1 MLGFGHVIKQKF
13 QNESAAEAT
22 AFDFKVSESCGS
34 VDVLNVLDSDEA
46 GILHRIGKMVTPF
59 GCGGDT
65 DMVFAVFAKAFL
77 AYVLVAFFAVV
88 AAEPT
93 TFIA

>member
-13 QNESAAEAT
+13 QNESATEAT
-22 AFDFKVSESCGS
+22 AFDFKVSESCGG
-34 VDVLNVLDSDEA
+34 VDVLNVLNSNKA

-59 GCGGDT
+59 GCGGDA

-77 AYVLVAFFAVV
+77 AYVLVAFLRS
-88 AAEPT
+88 
-93 TFIA
+93 

>member
-13 QNESAAEAT
+13 QDEGATEAT
-22 AFDFKVSESCGS
+22 AFDFKVSESCGG
-34 VDVLNVLDSDEA
+34 VDVLNVLNSNKA

-59 GCGGDT
+59 GCGGDA